1 MYKEALKMKLRFATS
16 KGNLSTEDLFSL
28 NLQDLDKIA
37 VGLDGE
43 LSKSPKKSFISDVT
57 PETKVVE
64 LRFNI
69 VKDIINTKLAEKVAK
84 EQSKEKQA
92 KKAQLMEILARK
104 QAESLE
110 NLSEEE
116 LLKRIQELG

>member
-37 VGLDGE
+37 VGLDEE

>member
-28 NLQDLDKIA
+28 SLQDLDKIA
-37 VGLDGE
+37 VGLDEE

-69 VKDIINTKLAEKVAK
+69 VKDVINTKLAEKVAK

>member
-1 MYKEALKMKLRFATS
+1 MYKEALKMKLCFATS

-37 VGLDGE
+37 VGLDEE

-69 VKDIINTKLAEKVAK
+69 VKDIINTKLAEKAAK

>member
-37 VGLDGE
+37 VGLDEE
-43 LSKSPKKSFISDVT
+43 LSKRPKKSFISDVT

>member
-28 NLQDLDKIA
+28 SLQDLDKIA
-37 VGLDGE
+37 VGLDEE